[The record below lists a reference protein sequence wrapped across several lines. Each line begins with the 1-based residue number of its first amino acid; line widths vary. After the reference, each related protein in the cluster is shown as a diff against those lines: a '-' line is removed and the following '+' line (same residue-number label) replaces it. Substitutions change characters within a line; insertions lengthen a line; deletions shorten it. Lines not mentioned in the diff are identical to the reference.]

1 MRDPNPPPEPPL
13 PTVHGQG
20 ASSDTS
26 LPASPPPTET
36 SRHPPDIDLEPHD
49 YSERHKPSFAERL
62 FDIGWGGW
70 LHLAALC
77 VLAGV
82 LIRAAGVNPFDRTFT
97 WSGALQDLG
106 AALVSLAGWVIANGW
121 LPLLTGAL
129 VVIPLWLLW
138 RLLSLPFR
146 RSRDR

>member
-1 MRDPNPPPEPPL
+1 MRDPAPPPEPPPEPPL
-13 PTVHGQG
+13 PAIPGPTAQPDG
-20 ASSDTS
+20 
-26 LPASPPPTET
+26 PYPNEISPHPT
-36 SRHPPDIDLEPHD
+36 DINLEPEA
-49 YSERHKPSFAERL
+49 YVEPRKATFTERM

-70 LHLAALC
+70 LRLAALS

-97 WSGALQDLG
+97 WSAALQDL
-106 AALVSLAGWVIANGW
+106 AAAVVSLGGWVIANGW

-129 VVIPLWLLW
+129 VVAPLWLLW

-146 RSRDR
+146 GPRER